1 LVLNDAWYFRKR
13 LPLNWASE
21 PPLLKNVE
29 AVPSGPTKL
38 NGPETLLLAAIWNWT
53 EVPAGVSAFHDSMLQ
68 PAVEPS
74 AGLASFS
81 EETRLPD
88 AAKPVCIKTLKPA
101 SVVTPPVVGIDQT
114 VPLVAPDT
122 LEPPG

>member
-1 LVLNDAWYFRKR
+1 M
-13 LPLNWASE
+13 P
-21 PPLLKNVE
+21 

-38 NGPETLLLAAIWNWT
+38 NGPFKLLLAAIWNWT
-53 EVPAGVSAFHDSMLQ
+53 EVPAGVSAFHDTVLQ
-68 PAVEPS
+68 VAVAPA

-81 EETRLPD
+81 EEMKLPVD
-88 AAKPVCIKTLKPA
+88 EKPVCMKTLKPA

-122 LEPPG
+122 LVPPG